1 MNDFT
6 KEELETLAACVSIY
20 AKDDPD
26 DYLPLFDKICAQ
38 INTYCEHEWNGIRYA
53 AVRLRSTD
61 DREHQYKCSKCN
73 KVLFEY

>member
-6 KEELETLAACVSIY
+6 REELSEIRGILI
-20 AKDDPD
+20 
-26 DYLPLFDKICAQ
+26 
-38 INTYCEHEWNGIRYA
+38 TYGVQGEDLELKVKSMVDNYCNHDWNGIRYA

-61 DREHQYKCSKCN
+61 DRYYQYKCSKCD